1 MKRVECGAYMAE
13 EGVWMNLAEAE
24 AVKIELK
31 ARGTKH
37 AVFLANAITFTDGTI
52 YRGDNDAL
60 VTRQGQ
66 MIKDALDAL
75 QEWSRDADSMEKA
88 INRAREILIEQ
99 VEVK

>member
-24 AVKIELK
+24 AVKMELK
-31 ARGTKH
+31 ARGTKK
-37 AVFLANAITFTDGTI
+37 ADWLANALTFSDGTI

-60 VTRQGQ
+60 VTKQSQRIQH
-66 MIKDALDAL
+66 ALDVL
-75 QEWSRDADSMEKA
+75 LNVSRDVDSMEKA
-88 INRAREILIEQ
+88 INRAREILIGE